1 MGTRSGAVTKPDS
14 VVLDDSVVLF
24 DDLDT
29 VQDFTGG
36 LLHLSKLVH
45 VIPELRLGNN
55 SVRGEDDHSVCFW
68 VRSIIGRGLSAHN
81 LELFHDTGNSHLVIY
96 CNCNKKGK

>member
-1 MGTRSGAVTKPDS
+1 MGTRSRVVTKPDT

-24 DDLDT
+24 DDLNA

-55 SVRGEDDHSVCFW
+55 SVRGEDDRSVCFW

-96 CNCNKKGK
+96 CNEKEK